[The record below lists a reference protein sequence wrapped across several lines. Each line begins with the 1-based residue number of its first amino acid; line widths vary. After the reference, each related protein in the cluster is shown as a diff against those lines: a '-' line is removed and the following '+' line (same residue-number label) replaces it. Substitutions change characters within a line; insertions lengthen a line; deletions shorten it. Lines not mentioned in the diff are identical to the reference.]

1 MPRTA
6 SHASPGSIVQFMKSL
21 LQFWGARFT
30 LPLDM
35 EGLKESA
42 FEQMVKLLR
51 REMPFVSDAAGQ
63 SPVVLPSHF
72 LVSCGGIPNHVIP
85 QCLLFGTT
93 A

>member
-1 MPRTA
+1 MPCT
-6 SHASPGSIVQFMKSL
+6 ASPGSIVQSFL
-21 LQFWGARFT
+21 LFLGTKFT

-42 FEQMVKLLR
+42 FEQTVKLLR
-51 REMPFVSDAAGQ
+51 RETPFIPDIAGQ
-63 SPVVLPSHF
+63 SPPVLPSHF
-72 LVSCGGIPNHVIP
+72 LVSYGGIPNHVTP